1 MMPIQKMRSVTPGGW
16 MRTGFLC
23 VVGLALALMLP
34 ATASAQFGHPL
45 RGQWSGGWGKTQ
57 ENRLL
62 LDLDWD
68 GKQVSGLVNP
78 GQNQLTITKTDIDF
92 SNPEAWKVKMT
103 AEGKD
108 AAGKPVNVT
117 IDGTLENIGVYYKV
131 FRGTWTQG
139 TQKAPFLVTRN

>member
-1 MMPIQKMRSVTPGGW
+1 MRL
-16 MRTGFLC
+16 GFLYAF
-23 VVGLALALMLP
+23 GLALLLALP
-34 ATASAQFGHPL
+34 GTASAQFGHPL
-45 RGQWSGGWGKTQ
+45 RGQWSGGWGKNQ

-62 LDLDWD
+62 LNLDYD
-68 GKQVSGLVNP
+68 GKQVTGLVNP
-78 GQNQLTITKTDIDF
+78 GPNQLTVTKTDIDF

-139 TQKAPFLVTRN
+139 AQKGNFLVTRN